1 MKKETIRAVA
11 AAVILLILYHLV
23 VFLLPFAKTTVFW
36 ISYLFTLVSFGVAA
50 LSIYISFI
58 KAPNAMSRFYNFPIA
73 RLGVGYCI
81 TQSVLGLIA
90 MALGALIPGWVAVL
104 VYAIKLGAALLGLIS
119 AETVV
124 ETVIA
129 QDAKLKKDVTMLR
142 GLQSK
147 VSRMAA
153 QSDDPALK
161 ALAEE
166 FRYSDPVS
174 SEDIA
179 EAEAVLSAII
189 DVLQGAFVDGD
200 NAAVAQLCRKASAA
214 LAERNRLCKLSKQ

>member
-147 VSRMAA
+147 VSQMAA